1 MKIKSMIG
9 MAVVAT
15 LVGCA
20 SAPQTPQEKVVQQV
34 VDDLP
39 SWYVDVPQA
48 DDDNKVLYVAGTG
61 KSSML
66 MLAKDKAILDV
77 EKQLANKIHAKVSAR
92 VKQYIREVGAGTP
105 LAIEDNEFV
114 VKKVVTEANVA
125 GYVQKESKIMREGEF
140 YRVYM
145 LAEYPI
151 EGNTLRA
158 IAQTEDLINKFKGD
172 KERAFKE
179 LDREIDS
186 NRGNTTLNDTPVV
199 PDVDKQSNY
208 QPTSRDGD
216 IIENVIYDD
225 GEAYTSP
232 L

>member
-9 MAVVAT
+9 MAVLAT

-20 SAPQTPQEKVVQQV
+20 SAPQTPQEKVVQKTI
-34 VDDLP
+34 DDLP
-39 SWYVDVPQA
+39 KWYVELPEA
-48 DDDNKVLYVAGTG
+48 DKDDKILYVAGTG
-61 KSSML
+61 KSGML
-66 MLAKDKAILDV
+66 MLAKDKALLDV

-105 LAIEDNEFV
+105 LVIEDNEFV

-140 YRVYM
+140 YRVYV

-158 IAQTEDLINKFKGD
+158 IAQTEDMINKFKGD

-179 LDREIDS
+179 LDREIDA
-186 NRGNTTLNDTPVV
+186 NRGNQQLNETPVV
-199 PDVDKQSNY
+199 PDVDKSVNY
-208 QPTSRDGD
+208 VPTSRDGD

-225 GEAYTSP
+225 GAVYTSP

>member
-9 MAVVAT
+9 MAVLAT

-20 SAPQTPQEKVVQQV
+20 SAPQTPQEKVVQRTI
-34 VDDLP
+34 DDLP
-39 SWYVDVPQA
+39 KWYVELPEA
-48 DDDNKVLYVAGTG
+48 DKDDKILYVAGTG
-61 KSSML
+61 KSGML
-66 MLAKDKAILDV
+66 MLAKDKALLDV

-105 LAIEDNEFV
+105 LVIEDNEFV

-125 GYVQKESKIMREGEF
+125 GYVQKDSKVLREGEF
-140 YRVYM
+140 YRVYV

-158 IAQTEDLINKFKGD
+158 IAQTEDMINKFKGD

-179 LDREIDS
+179 LDREIDA
-186 NRGNTTLNDTPVV
+186 NRGNQQLNETPVV
-199 PDVDKQSNY
+199 PDVSLNNDEIKE
-208 QPTSRDGD
+208 T
-216 IIENVIYDD
+216 VIVDNTTGTETY
-225 GEAYTSP
+225 P

>member
-9 MAVVAT
+9 MAVLAA

-20 SAPQTPQEKVVQQV
+20 SAPQTPQEKVVQRTI
-34 VDDLP
+34 DDLP
-39 SWYVDVPQA
+39 KWYVELPEA
-48 DDDNKVLYVAGTG
+48 DQDDKILYVAGTG
-61 KSSML
+61 KSGML
-66 MLAKDKAILDV
+66 MLAKDKALLDV

-105 LAIEDNEFV
+105 LVIEDNEFV
-114 VKKVVTEANVA
+114 VKKIVTEANVA
-125 GYVQKESKIMREGEF
+125 GYVQKDSKILREGEF
-140 YRVYM
+140 YRVYV

-172 KERAFKE
+172 KDKAFKE
-179 LDREIDS
+179 LDREIDA
-186 NRGNTTLNDTPVV
+186 NRGNQQLNETPVV
-199 PDVDKQSNY
+199 PDVDKSVNY
-208 QPTSRDGD
+208 VPTSRDGN
-216 IIENVIYDD
+216 IIENVIYND
-225 GEAYTSP
+225 GAVYTSP

>member
-9 MAVVAT
+9 MAVLAT

-20 SAPQTPQEKVVQQV
+20 SAPQTPQEKVVQRTI
-34 VDDLP
+34 DDLP
-39 SWYVDVPQA
+39 NWYTDLPEVDK
-48 DDDNKVLYVAGTG
+48 DDKVLYVAGTG
-61 KSSML
+61 KSGML
-66 MLAKDKAILDV
+66 MLAKDKALLDV
-77 EKQLANKIHAKVSAR
+77 EKQLANKINAKISAR

-105 LAIEDNEFV
+105 LTIEDNEFV

-140 YRVYM
+140 YRVYI

-158 IAQTEDLINKFKGD
+158 IAQTEDMIRKFKGD
-172 KERAFKE
+172 KEKAFKE

-186 NRGNTTLNDTPVV
+186 NRGDQQLYETPVV
-199 PDVDKQSNY
+199 PDVSLNNDEIKE
-208 QPTSRDGD
+208 T
-216 IIENVIYDD
+216 VIVDNTTGTETY
-225 GEAYTSP
+225 P

>member
-1 MKIKSMIG
+1 MNIKSMIG
-9 MAVVAT
+9 MAVLAT

-20 SAPQTPQEKVVQQV
+20 SAPQTPQEKVVQKTI
-34 VDDLP
+34 DDLP
-39 SWYVDVPQA
+39 KWYTDLPEVDK
-48 DDDNKVLYVAGTG
+48 DDKVLYVAGTG
-61 KSSML
+61 KSGML
-66 MLAKDKAILDV
+66 MLAKDKALLDV
-77 EKQLANKIHAKVSAR
+77 EKQLANKINAKISAR

-105 LAIEDNEFV
+105 LTIEDNEFV

-140 YRVYM
+140 YRVYI

-158 IAQTEDLINKFKGD
+158 IAQTEDLIRKFKGD
-172 KERAFKE
+172 KEKAFKE

-186 NRGNTTLNDTPVV
+186 NRSDSTLNETPLTDYR
-199 PDVDKQSNY
+199 PLEDNGIQEK
-208 QPTSRDGD
+208 
-216 IIENVIYDD
+216 VIYDAGD
-225 GEAYTSP
+225 TYTAP

>member
-9 MAVVAT
+9 MAVLAT

-20 SAPQTPQEKVVQQV
+20 SAPQTPQEKVVQKTI
-34 VDDLP
+34 DDLP
-39 SWYVDVPQA
+39 KWYVELPEA
-48 DDDNKVLYVAGTG
+48 DKDDKILYVAGTG
-61 KSSML
+61 KSGML
-66 MLAKDKAILDV
+66 MLAKDKALLDV

-105 LAIEDNEFV
+105 LVIEDNEFV

-125 GYVQKESKIMREGEF
+125 GYVQKDSKVLREGEF
-140 YRVYM
+140 YRVYV

-158 IAQTEDLINKFKGD
+158 IAQTEDMINKFKGD

-186 NRGNTTLNDTPVV
+186 NRGNQQLNETPVV
-199 PDVDKQSNY
+199 PDIDKSVNY
-208 QPTSRDGD
+208 VPTSRDGD
-216 IIENVIYDD
+216 IVENVIYDD
-225 GEAYTSP
+225 GEVYISP

>member
-1 MKIKSMIG
+1 MDIKKLLGAITVT
-9 MAVVAT
+9 A

-20 SAPQTPQEKVVQQV
+20 SAPQTPQEKVVQNTI
-34 VDDLP
+34 DDLP
-39 SWYVDVPQA
+39 NWYLELPEA
-48 DDDNKVLYVAGTG
+48 DDDEKVIYVAGTG
-61 KSSML
+61 RSGML

-77 EKQLANKIHAKVSAR
+77 EKQLANKVHAKISAR

-105 LAIEDNEFV
+105 LTIEDNEFV

-125 GYVQKESKIMREGEF
+125 GYVQKELEIRREKDL
-140 YRVYM
+140 YRVYL

-158 IAQTEDLINKFKGD
+158 IAQTEDMIRKFKGD
-172 KERAFKE
+172 KEKAFKE

-186 NRGNTTLNDTPVV
+186 NRSDSTLNETPLTDYRPLEDNGIQERVIVDNTTGTET
-199 PDVDKQSNY
+199 Y
-208 QPTSRDGD
+208 
-216 IIENVIYDD
+216 
-225 GEAYTSP
+225 P

>member
-1 MKIKSMIG
+1 
-9 MAVVAT
+9 
-15 LVGCA
+15 
-20 SAPQTPQEKVVQQV
+20 
-34 VDDLP
+34 
-39 SWYVDVPQA
+39 
-48 DDDNKVLYVAGTG
+48 
-61 KSSML
+61 
-66 MLAKDKAILDV
+66 
-77 EKQLANKIHAKVSAR
+77 
-92 VKQYIREVGAGTP
+92 
-105 LAIEDNEFV
+105 
-114 VKKVVTEANVA
+114 
-125 GYVQKESKIMREGEF
+125 MREGEF

-225 GEAYTSP
+225 GEVYTSP

>member
-1 MKIKSMIG
+1 MNIKSIVG
-9 MAVVAT
+9 AVSLAA

-20 SAPQTPQEKVVQQV
+20 SAPQTEQEKVVQNTI
-34 VDDLP
+34 DDLP
-39 SWYVDVPQA
+39 SWYFELPEA
-48 DDDNKVLYVAGTG
+48 DDNNKVLYVAGTG
-61 KSSML
+61 KSGML

-77 EKQLANKIHAKVSAR
+77 EKQLANKIHAKVSSR

-125 GYVQKESKIMREGEF
+125 GYIQKEMEVKREKDM
-140 YRVYM
+140 YRVYL
-145 LAEYPI
+145 LAEYPV

-158 IAQTEDLINKFKGD
+158 IAQTEELINKFKGD
-172 KERAFKE
+172 KEKAFKE

-186 NRGNTTLNDTPVV
+186 NRSNQQLNETPVV
-199 PDVDKQSNY
+199 PDVSLNNDEIKE
-208 QPTSRDGD
+208 T
-216 IIENVIYDD
+216 VIVDNTTGTETY
-225 GEAYTSP
+225 P

>member
-1 MKIKSMIG
+1 MNIKSMIG
-9 MAVVAT
+9 MAVLAT

-20 SAPQTPQEKVVQQV
+20 SAPQTPQEKVVQKTI
-34 VDDLP
+34 DDLP
-39 SWYVDVPQA
+39 KWYTDLPEVDK
-48 DDDNKVLYVAGTG
+48 DDKVLYVAGTG
-61 KSSML
+61 KSGML
-66 MLAKDKAILDV
+66 MLAKDKALLDV
-77 EKQLANKIHAKVSAR
+77 EKQLANKINAKISAR

-105 LAIEDNEFV
+105 LTIEDNEFV

-140 YRVYM
+140 YRVYI

-158 IAQTEDLINKFKGD
+158 IAQTEDLIRKFKGD
-172 KERAFKE
+172 KEKAFKE

-186 NRGNTTLNDTPVV
+186 NRSDSTLNETPLTDYR
-199 PDVDKQSNY
+199 PLEDNGIQEK
-208 QPTSRDGD
+208 
-216 IIENVIYDD
+216 VIYDA
-225 GEAYTSP
+225 GEVYTAP

>member
-1 MKIKSMIG
+1 MNIKSIVG
-9 MAVVAT
+9 AVSLAA

-20 SAPQTPQEKVVQQV
+20 SAPQTEQEKVVQNTI
-34 VDDLP
+34 DDLP
-39 SWYVDVPQA
+39 SWYVELPEA
-48 DDDNKVLYVAGTG
+48 DDNNKVLYVAGTG
-61 KSSML
+61 KSGML

-77 EKQLANKIHAKVSAR
+77 EKQLANKIHAKVSSR

-125 GYVQKESKIMREGEF
+125 GYIQKEMEVKREKDM
-140 YRVYM
+140 YRVYL
-145 LAEYPI
+145 LAEYPV

-158 IAQTEDLINKFKGD
+158 IAQTEELINKFKGD
-172 KERAFKE
+172 KEKAFKE

-186 NRGNTTLNDTPVV
+186 NRSNQQLNETPVV
-199 PDVDKQSNY
+199 PDVSLNNDEIKE
-208 QPTSRDGD
+208 T
-216 IIENVIYDD
+216 VIVDNTTGTETY
-225 GEAYTSP
+225 P

>member
-1 MKIKSMIG
+1 MNIKSMIG
-9 MAVVAT
+9 MAVLAT

-20 SAPQTPQEKVVQQV
+20 SAPQTPQEKVVQKTI
-34 VDDLP
+34 DDLP
-39 SWYVDVPQA
+39 KWYTDIPEVDK
-48 DDDNKVLYVAGTG
+48 DDKVLYVAGTG
-61 KSSML
+61 KSGML
-66 MLAKDKAILDV
+66 MLAKDKALLDV
-77 EKQLANKIHAKVSAR
+77 EKQLANKINAKISAR

-105 LAIEDNEFV
+105 LTIEDNEFV

-125 GYVQKESKIMREGEF
+125 GYVQKESKVMREGEF
-140 YRVYM
+140 YRVYI

-158 IAQTEDLINKFKGD
+158 IAQTEDLIRKFKGD
-172 KERAFKE
+172 KEKAFKE

-186 NRGNTTLNDTPVV
+186 NRSDSTLNDTPVV
-199 PDVDKQSNY
+199 PDVDKKSNY

-216 IIENVIYDD
+216 ILENVVYED
-225 GEAYTSP
+225 GTFTAP

>member
-1 MKIKSMIG
+1 MNIKSMIG
-9 MAVVAT
+9 MAVLAT

-20 SAPQTPQEKVVQQV
+20 SAPQTPQEKVVQNTI
-34 VDDLP
+34 DDLP
-39 SWYVDVPQA
+39 KWYTDLPEVDK
-48 DDDNKVLYVAGTG
+48 DDKVLYVAGTG
-61 KSSML
+61 KSGML

-77 EKQLANKIHAKVSAR
+77 EKQLANKINAKISAR

-105 LAIEDNEFV
+105 LTIEDNEFV

-140 YRVYM
+140 YRVYI

-158 IAQTEDLINKFKGD
+158 IAQTEDMIRKFKGD
-172 KERAFKE
+172 KEKAFKE

-186 NRGNTTLNDTPVV
+186 NRSDSTLNETPLTDYR
-199 PDVDKQSNY
+199 PLEDNGIQEK
-208 QPTSRDGD
+208 
-216 IIENVIYDD
+216 VIYDAGD
-225 GEAYTSP
+225 TYTAP

>member
-1 MKIKSMIG
+1 MNIKSMIG
-9 MAVVAT
+9 MAVLAT

-20 SAPQTPQEKVVQQV
+20 SAPQTPQEKVVQRTI
-34 VDDLP
+34 DDLP
-39 SWYVDVPQA
+39 KWYVELPEA
-48 DDDNKVLYVAGTG
+48 DKDDKILYVAGTG
-61 KSSML
+61 KSGML
-66 MLAKDKAILDV
+66 MLAKDKALLDV

-105 LAIEDNEFV
+105 LVIEDNEFV

-125 GYVQKESKIMREGEF
+125 GYVQKDSKVLREGEF
-140 YRVYM
+140 YRVYV

-158 IAQTEDLINKFKGD
+158 IAQTEDMINKFKGD

-179 LDREIDS
+179 LDREIDA
-186 NRGNTTLNDTPVV
+186 NRGNQQLNETPVV
-199 PDVDKQSNY
+199 PDVDKSVNY
-208 QPTSRDGD
+208 VPTSRDGD

-225 GEAYTSP
+225 EAVYTSP